1 MANISDT
8 NFKAFAG
15 DGKVYLYPGQR
26 VIKIGNRMF
35 PVGVGNNSMPD
46 KPVYFYRCAAIH
58 GPYEVETVVVS
69 GCPVA
74 EVNGDYLPTEFTTS
88 DWEGNKQ
95 PVYSNGTYFYY
106 YEPNNYMTWGIGTD
120 YAGNM
125 LYMGSVG
132 GSWNNTSWE
141 TVEGMSAVKGTATLD
156 TDVPETWDGYK
167 AVLKNKVYSFE
178 DELTTG
184 LTYRDIKPQKYRIYN
199 HSAVLRRSRLRK
211 YRCTSGSQPQT

>member
-1 MANISDT
+1 MSNISDA

-26 VIKIGNRMF
+26 VIKIGDRMF
-35 PVGVGNNSMPD
+35 PIGIGNNSMPD

-95 PVYSNGTYFYY
+95 PVYSNGTYYYY
-106 YEPNNYMTWGIGTD
+106 YEPND
-120 YAGNM
+120 
-125 LYMGSVG
+125 YMG
-132 GSWNNTSWE
+132 WT
-141 TVEGMSAVKGTATLD
+141 GT
-156 TDVPETWDGYK
+156 K
-167 AVLKNKVYSFE
+167 
-178 DELTTG
+178 
-184 LTYRDIKPQKYRIYN
+184 
-199 HSAVLRRSRLRK
+199 
-211 YRCTSGSQPQT
+211 